1 MGFLLSIIIGLSVLM
16 PGENNMIQLAGIPF
30 DIIKNGDSD
39 HRYIWVHGDEQTA
52 KMALENHMK
61 TNEGTAFLVTG
72 ILREAEFYGGIIDPN
87 RIFSSEGAKANIQKY
102 NRKWSRAKKAET
114 LEMINRDRDSFL
126 EKILPQNGG
135 LLIAL
140 HNN

>member
-52 KMALENHMK
+52 KMALE
-61 TNEGTAFLVTG
+61 
-72 ILREAEFYGGIIDPN
+72 
-87 RIFSSEGAKANIQKY
+87 
-102 NRKWSRAKKAET
+102 
-114 LEMINRDRDSFL
+114 
-126 EKILPQNGG
+126 
-135 LLIAL
+135 
-140 HNN
+140 

>member
-61 TNEGTAFLVTG
+61 
-72 ILREAEFYGGIIDPN
+72 
-87 RIFSSEGAKANIQKY
+87 
-102 NRKWSRAKKAET
+102 
-114 LEMINRDRDSFL
+114 
-126 EKILPQNGG
+126 
-135 LLIAL
+135 
-140 HNN
+140 